1 MHYYLV
7 IAIEDGSYIIR
18 FKVEQETASEY
29 GVDGGWCE
37 VTQSV
42 YNQAEVDTMCYN
54 PYTQE
59 LYPVPLHITKAA
71 TTTQINYPTEDSDL
85 CLQDWMDDV
94 DTALSGVSGGAVAGS
109 YTGNGDASRTIALD
123 FTPSA
128 VLVLRN
134 DSVLA
139 DTSNIIGGLATASS
153 PVQTSAGASA
163 IAIVENGFTVGRGT
177 GYTTNVSTKVY
188 NYIAFR

>member
-1 MHYYLV
+1 MIYYYLIV
-7 IAIEDGSYIIR
+7 DNSDWRVLGKITFSSPSNYTEEQGYYQVTEDI
-18 FKVEQETASEY
+18 
-29 GVDGGWCE
+29 
-37 VTQSV
+37 
-42 YNQAEVDTMCYN
+42 YNQAVVDEMIYN
-54 PYTQE
+54 PTTQT
-59 LYPVPLHITKAA
+59 LSPLPFHYNKVA

-85 CLQDWMDDV
+85 CLQDWMNGV
-94 DTALSGVSGGAVAGS
+94 DAALTGGAVAGS